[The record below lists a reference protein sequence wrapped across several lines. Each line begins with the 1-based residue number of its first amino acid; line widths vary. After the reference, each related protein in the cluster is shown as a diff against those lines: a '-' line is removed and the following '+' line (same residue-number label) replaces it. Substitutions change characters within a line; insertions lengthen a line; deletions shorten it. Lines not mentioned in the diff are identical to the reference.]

1 MPEPLTAGDL
11 CTRATVVASRLMD
24 VHQAA
29 RLMREQHV
37 GCLVVVED
45 MAVGCVPV
53 GMLTD
58 RDIVTEII
66 AKGLDPLTLR
76 VGDVMSAEPSVTYAA
91 DTLPDVLAGMRRTG
105 VRRLPVVDSKGV
117 LQGIIALDDV
127 LEAIA
132 EQLGAVVKALASG
145 RSRELRRRP

>member
-11 CTRATVVASRLMD
+11 CTRATVVVSRQMD
-24 VHQAA
+24 VQEAA
-29 RLMREQHV
+29 RLMREHHV
-37 GCLVVVED
+37 GCLVVVKE
-45 MAVGCVPV
+45 MAIGRVPE

-66 AKGLDPLTLR
+66 AKGLDPRTLR
-76 VGDVMSAEPSVTYAA
+76 VGDVMSTEPSVTYAA
-91 DTLPDVLAGMRRTG
+91 DTLPDVLASMRRAG

-127 LEAIA
+127 LKALA
-132 EQLGAVVKALASG
+132 EQLGAVVNALASG
-145 RSRELRRRP
+145 RSRELRHRP

>member
-1 MPEPLTAGDL
+1 
-11 CTRATVVASRLMD
+11 
-24 VHQAA
+24 
-29 RLMREQHV
+29 MRTHHV

-45 MAVGCVPV
+45 MAVGRVPE
-53 GMLTD
+53 GILTD

-66 AKGLDPLTLR
+66 AKGLDPRTLR
-76 VGDVMSAEPSVTYAA
+76 VGDVMSAEPSVIYTS
-91 DTLPDVLAGMRRTG
+91 DTLADVLASMRRAG

-117 LQGIIALDDV
+117 LQGIVALDDV

-132 EQLGAVVKALASG
+132 GQLGAIVDALASA